1 MQILENKELNNNT
14 EVLDSQ
20 ESPIDQEKCSSSF
33 FNKIKKQISD
43 VSSKIKEK
51 YDSFMDYVLPVTTI
65 LKKRYLRYSVSFI
78 LLGFVVYFYI
88 LFEKYRFYEYAI
100 IFVNSQISVNLL
112 VPLALVFALIA
123 LFYLTWDDSF
133 FRKYRSPGFYMI
145 LLTAIF
151 YTLIYSGID
160 EHLFKLSIA
169 EWLTKLTGS
178 ATAGLANLFG
188 LDLLNSTWDE
198 SIGMTLL
205 TFNSPNGIKSI
216 GVDARCSG
224 IHSLTI
230 FLAIFLLML
239 FEARKRLKW
248 NYKTAIVALIGI
260 VGTYI
265 VNLIRVLIIIVIFY
279 FKDWSIAGPI
289 HDYLGYAFLILW
301 VPIFWLFILPIGEK
315 KKPKKKDKIPK
326 IENSEEDT

>member
-1 MQILENKELNNNT
+1 MLNNKQLEDT
-14 EVLDSQ
+14 PDILDST
-20 ESPIDQEKCSSSF
+20 ESKIEQKNGSDSF
-33 FNKIKKQISD
+33 LHRIKKKTITL
-43 VSSKIKEK
+43 SSKTKEK
-51 YDSFMDYVLPVTTI
+51 YDAFMGKISPGTTI

-78 LLGFVVYFYI
+78 LIGFVIYFYI
-88 LFEKYRFYEYAI
+88 LFEKYRHFEFAI
-100 IFVNSQISVNLL
+100 IFINSQISVNLL

-133 FRKYRSPGFYMI
+133 FRKYRSPGLYMV

-169 EWLTKLTGS
+169 EWLTKMTGS

-188 LDLLNSTWDE
+188 LNVLSANWDE
-198 SIGMTLL
+198 NIGMTLL
-205 TFNSPNGIKSI
+205 TFNSPNGTKSI

-248 NYKTAIVALIGI
+248 NYRTALVALIGI
-260 VGTYI
+260 VGTYV
-265 VNLIRVLIIIVIFY
+265 VNLIRVLIIVVIFY

-315 KKPKKKDKIPK
+315 KKPKKQEETPSSEI
-326 IENSEEDT
+326 IEKED

>member
-1 MQILENKELNNNT
+1 MLNKKDLEDT
-14 EVLDSQ
+14 PEVLDSTGSKKEQ
-20 ESPIDQEKCSSSF
+20 KNESDTFLHRVKEKTSTL
-33 FNKIKKQISD
+33 K
-43 VSSKIKEK
+43 SKTKEK
-51 YDSFMDYVLPVTTI
+51 YDEFTNYISPVTTI
-65 LKKRYLRYSVSFI
+65 LKKRILRYSISFI
-78 LLGFVVYFYI
+78 LIGFVVYFYI
-88 LFEKYRFYEYAI
+88 LFERYRHFEYAI

-133 FRKYRSPGFYMI
+133 FRKYRSPGLYMV

-160 EHLFKLSIA
+160 EHLFKLSVA

-178 ATAGLANLFG
+178 ATAGLAKLFG
-188 LDLLNSTWDE
+188 LNVLSANWDE
-198 SIGMTLL
+198 GIGMTLL
-205 TFNSPNGIKSI
+205 TFNSPNGTKSI

-248 NYKTAIVALIGI
+248 NYRTALVALIGI

-265 VNLIRVLIIIVIFY
+265 VNLIRVLIIVVIFY

-315 KKPKKKDKIPK
+315 KKPKKQDEASSPEIT
-326 IENSEEDT
+326 EEEA

>member
-1 MQILENKELNNNT
+1 MLNKEEQEEAP
-14 EVLDSQ
+14 EVLDSP
-20 ESPIDQEKCSSSF
+20 ESKNEQKSKSDSF
-33 FNKIKKQISD
+33 LHRLKEIIVTF
-43 VSSKIKEK
+43 SSKTKEK
-51 YDSFMDYVLPVTTI
+51 YSSFTNYISPAISI
-65 LKKRYLRYSVSFI
+65 LKKRILRYSVSFI
-78 LLGFVVYFYI
+78 LIGFVIYFYI
-88 LFEKYRFYEYAI
+88 LFERYRHYEYAI
-100 IFVNSQISVNLL
+100 IFINSQISVNLL
-112 VPLALVFALIA
+112 VPLALVFAFIA

-133 FRKYRSPGFYMI
+133 FRKYRSPGLYMI

-160 EHLFKLSIA
+160 EYLFKLSIA

-188 LDLLNSTWDE
+188 LDVLSANWDE

-205 TFNSPNGIKSI
+205 TFNSPNGTKSI

-248 NYKTAIVALIGI
+248 NYRTALVALIGI

-265 VNLIRVLIIIVIFY
+265 VNLIRVLIIVIIFY

-315 KKPKKKDKIPK
+315 KKPKKQDESSSPEIP
-326 IENSEEDT
+326 EEEA

>member
-1 MQILENKELNNNT
+1 MNKKELEDT
-14 EVLDSQ
+14 PEVLDSSGLKKEQ
-20 ESPIDQEKCSSSF
+20 NEESNSFLNQLKEKTITF
-33 FNKIKKQISD
+33 
-43 VSSKIKEK
+43 SSKTKEK
-51 YDSFMDYVLPVTTI
+51 YDGFMNYISPVTTI
-65 LKKRYLRYSVSFI
+65 LRKRFLRYSLSFI
-78 LLGFVVYFYI
+78 LIGFVIYFYI
-88 LFEKYRFYEYAI
+88 LFERYRQYEYAT
-100 IFVNSQISVNLL
+100 IFINSQISVSLL
-112 VPLALVFALIA
+112 VPLALVFAFIA
-123 LFYLTWDDSF
+123 LFYLTWDDTF
-133 FRKYRSPGFYMI
+133 FRKYRSPGLYMV

-151 YTLIYSGID
+151 YTLIYSGVD
-160 EHLFKLSIA
+160 EYLFKLSIA

-178 ATAGLANLFG
+178 ATAGLADLFG
-188 LDLLNSTWDE
+188 LNVLSSNWDE

-205 TFNSPNGIKSI
+205 TFNSPNGTKSI

-248 NYKTAIVALIGI
+248 NYRTALVALIGI

-265 VNLIRVLIIIVIFY
+265 VNLIRVLIIVVIFY

-315 KKPKKKDKIPK
+315 KKPKKPDEASPPK
-326 IENSEEDT
+326 ITEKES

>member
-1 MQILENKELNNNT
+1 MLNKKELKDT
-14 EVLDSQ
+14 PEVLDSTGSKKEQ
-20 ESPIDQEKCSSSF
+20 EDESDSFLHRIKEKTLAF
-33 FNKIKKQISD
+33 
-43 VSSKIKEK
+43 SSKIKEK
-51 YDSFMDYVLPVTTI
+51 YDGFANYISPVTTI
-65 LKKRYLRYSVSFI
+65 LKKRILRYSVSFI
-78 LLGFVVYFYI
+78 LIGFVIYFYV
-88 LFEKYRFYEYAI
+88 LFERYRQYEYAT

-112 VPLALVFALIA
+112 VPLALVFAFIA

-133 FRKYRSPGFYMI
+133 FRKYRSPGLYMV

-169 EWLTKLTGS
+169 EWLTKITGS

-188 LDLLNSTWDE
+188 LNVLSANWNE
-198 SIGMTLL
+198 GIGMTLL

-248 NYKTAIVALIGI
+248 NYRTALVALIGI

-265 VNLIRVLIIIVIFY
+265 VNLIRVLIIIIIFY

-315 KKPKKKDKIPK
+315 KKSKKQDEVSSPEIP
-326 IENSEEDT
+326 EEET

>member
-1 MQILENKELNNNT
+1 MNKKELDDAP
-14 EVLDSQ
+14 EVLDSTKLKKEQ
-20 ESPIDQEKCSSSF
+20 KEESDSFLHQLKEKTITF
-33 FNKIKKQISD
+33 
-43 VSSKIKEK
+43 SSKTKEK
-51 YDSFMDYVLPVTTI
+51 YDEFINYISPVTTI
-65 LKKRYLRYSVSFI
+65 LRKRFLRYSVSFI
-78 LLGFVVYFYI
+78 LIGFVIYFYI
-88 LFEKYRFYEYAI
+88 LFEKYRQFEYAT
-100 IFVNSQISVNLL
+100 IFVNSQISVSLL
-112 VPLALVFALIA
+112 VPLALVFAFIA
-123 LFYLTWDDSF
+123 LFYLTWGDTF
-133 FRKYRSPGFYMI
+133 FRKYRSPGLYMI

-151 YTLIYSGID
+151 YTLIYSGLD
-160 EHLFKLSIA
+160 EYLFKLSIA

-188 LDLLNSTWDE
+188 LNVLSANWDE
-198 SIGMTLL
+198 NIGMTLL

-248 NYKTAIVALIGI
+248 NYRTALVALIGI

-265 VNLIRVLIIIVIFY
+265 VNLMRVLIIIVIFY

-315 KKPKKKDKIPK
+315 KKPKKPDEASSPEITEK
-326 IENSEEDT
+326 EV

>member
-1 MQILENKELNNNT
+1 LENEELNHDA
-14 EVLDSQ
+14 EVLDYP
-20 ESPIDQEKCSSSF
+20 ESPVDQEKDSSSF
-33 FNKIKKQISD
+33 FNKIKKQINTG
-43 VSSKIKEK
+43 SSKIKEK
-51 YDSFMDYVLPVTTI
+51 YDSFMDYMSPVTTI

-78 LLGFVVYFYI
+78 LIGFVIYFYI
-88 LFEKYRFYEYAI
+88 LFEQYRSYEFAI

-123 LFYLTWDDSF
+123 LFYLTWADSL
-133 FRKYRSPGFYMI
+133 FRKYRSPGLYMI

-188 LDLLNSTWDE
+188 LDLLNSTWDG

-205 TFNSPNGIKSI
+205 TFNSPSGTKSI

-248 NYKTAIVALIGI
+248 NYKTAIVTLIGI

-315 KKPKKKDKIPK
+315 KKPKKKD
-326 IENSEEDT
+326 ENSQSEINKEET

>member
-1 MQILENKELNNNT
+1 LNKKELEDT
-14 EVLDSQ
+14 PEVLDSSGLKKEQ
-20 ESPIDQEKCSSSF
+20 NEESNSFLNQLKEKTITF
-33 FNKIKKQISD
+33 
-43 VSSKIKEK
+43 SSKTKEK
-51 YDSFMDYVLPVTTI
+51 YDGFMNYISPVTTI
-65 LKKRYLRYSVSFI
+65 LRKRFLRYSLSFI
-78 LLGFVVYFYI
+78 LIGFVIYFYI
-88 LFEKYRFYEYAI
+88 LFERYRQYEYAT
-100 IFVNSQISVNLL
+100 IFINSQISVSLL
-112 VPLALVFALIA
+112 VPLALVFAFIA
-123 LFYLTWDDSF
+123 LFYLTWDDTF
-133 FRKYRSPGFYMI
+133 FRKYRSPGLYMV

-151 YTLIYSGID
+151 YTLIYSGVD
-160 EHLFKLSIA
+160 EYLFKLSIA

-178 ATAGLANLFG
+178 ATAGLADLFG
-188 LDLLNSTWDE
+188 LNVLSSNWDE

-205 TFNSPNGIKSI
+205 TFNSPNGTKSI

-248 NYKTAIVALIGI
+248 NYRTALVALIGI

-265 VNLIRVLIIIVIFY
+265 VNLIRVLIIVVIFY

-315 KKPKKKDKIPK
+315 KKPKKPDEASPPK
-326 IENSEEDT
+326 ITEKES